1 MILAIK
7 TATGVAELRL
17 LEENGQTA
25 AEADWPADRNLAD
38 GLLDHI
44 AAMVKKEGLVF
55 SDLTGLVVFKGPGS
69 FTGLRIGITVMNTLS
84 YALGIPIVGTDT
96 NDWQKKGLRLLRQG
110 DNHRLVM
117 PEYGA
122 EARITPPRR

>member
-1 MILAIK
+1 MILGIK

-44 AAMVKKEGLVF
+44 TRMIKKEGLVF
-55 SDLTGLVVFKGPGS
+55 GDLTGLVVFKGPGS

-84 YALGIPIVGTDT
+84 YALDIPIVGTDS
-96 NDWQKKGLRLLRQG
+96 NDWQKKGLHALKQG
-110 DNHRLVM
+110 RNDKLVL

>member
-17 LEENGQTA
+17 LSREGQTL

-38 GLLDHI
+38 GLLAHI
-44 AAMVKKEGLVF
+44 AKMIKREGAVF

-84 YALGIPIVGTDT
+84 YALDIPIVGAAS
-96 NDWQKKGLRLLRQG
+96 NNWQKKGLHALKDG
-110 DNHRLVM
+110 HNDRLVL

-122 EARITPPRR
+122 EARITPPKH

>member
-44 AAMVKKEGLVF
+44 TRMIKKEGLVF
-55 SDLTGLVVFKGPGS
+55 SDLTGLIVFKGPGS

-84 YALGIPIVGTDT
+84 YALAIPIVGADS
-96 NDWQKKGLRLLRQG
+96 NGWQKKGLHVLRAGQ
-110 DNHRLVM
+110 NHRLVM

-122 EARITPPRR
+122 EVRITPPKR